1 MGISSMSS
9 IDDRT
14 KLHEKNQL
22 ELLCF
27 RLTEDGTIFAVNV
40 FKVREAVKFQELTLL
55 PDANDSVQGLLTL
68 RDEILPVIDLK
79 NWMLE
84 GSASP
89 KLINSLNSTD
99 EVPDDL
105 KQIIICEFNDT
116 VIGVKVLR
124 AEYILRKRWEDIH
137 VPVSSEFGAKINNYT
152 KNNNGDIVYI
162 VDIETMLS
170 EIFPFLVEEKIH
182 ETEQLQEFAVNRDKL
197 VLVAEDSKTALK
209 ALQQVLNKIGVNH
222 QAFPNGRELLDY
234 VATIDPAQ
242 VGLIITDLEMPIASG
257 FTVIK
262 ELKGANATKNIPIVV
277 NSSMTGESNQEM
289 AEKLHAE
296 GFIGK
301 TKPNEIAGYLKQ
313 YLGV

>member
-1 MGISSMSS
+1 MALD
-9 IDDRT
+9 DDRT

-40 FKVREAVKFQELTLL
+40 FKVRETVKFQELTLL
-55 PDANDSVQGLLTL
+55 PDANDAVQGLLTL

-79 NWMLE
+79 KWMLE

-89 KLINSLNSTD
+89 KLINSLQD
-99 EVPDDL
+99 EEVADDL

-124 AEYILRKRWEDIH
+124 AEYILRKKWEDIH

-152 KNNNGDIVYI
+152 KNDDSDIVYI

-170 EIFPFLVEEKIH
+170 EIFPFLVEAKDN
-182 ETEQLQEFAVNRDKL
+182 ETENLQSFDVRKDKA

-209 ALQQVLNKIGVNH
+209 ALQAVLNKLGVQH
-222 QAFPNGRELLDY
+222 RAFPNGRELLDY
-234 VATIDPAQ
+234 INSIDINE
-242 VGLIITDLEMPIASG
+242 VGMVITDLEMPIASG

-262 ELKGANATKNIPIVV
+262 ELKENNETRNIPIVV
-277 NSSMTGESNQEM
+277 NSSMTGDSNQEM
-289 AEKLHAE
+289 ASKLNAE

-301 TKPNEIAGYLKQ
+301 TKPNEIASYIKQ
-313 YLGV
+313 FMGV